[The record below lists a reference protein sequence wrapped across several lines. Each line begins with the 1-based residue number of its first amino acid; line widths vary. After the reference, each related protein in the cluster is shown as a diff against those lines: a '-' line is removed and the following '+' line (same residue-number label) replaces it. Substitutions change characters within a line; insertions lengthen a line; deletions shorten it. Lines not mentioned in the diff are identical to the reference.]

1 MVVQVRDLS
10 KGFPAVL
17 AHKGP
22 FVAMYPFMVAKV
34 GCLCESLLAVIA
46 GELLVHCMVFNMRDQ
61 GGLFSKDFATE
72 GAWSIGAEGFVL
84 EGEKRGLL
92 LGVR

>member
-17 AHKGP
+17 AHEGP
-22 FVAMYPFMVAKV
+22 FVAMYPFVVAKV
-34 GCLCESLLAVIA
+34 GCLGESFLAVIA
-46 GELLVHCMVFNMRDQ
+46 GELLVHGMVFNMRDQ

-72 GAWSIGAEGFVL
+72 GTWSTGAEGFVL
-84 EGEKRGLL
+84 EGRRG
-92 LGVR
+92 V